1 MTDSAEPAQQVALL
15 RFDGDPLLPTEIYRT
30 TESFN
35 SQPPEP
41 EDFVLAPS
49 NETDRATN
57 YYRHFKA
64 DLSLTKREATEPDPG
79 VWSMRTKRGD
89 YTRLNEI
96 IGQSD
101 DGSKQYFTPLHAA
114 RIFLTKVVQH
124 AIDTARDAFG
134 EETEIRVHL
143 TAPNYEYEGD
153 GQAGKRRSRRYRD
166 RIRETVDSV
175 AGNDG
180 RVSFEVGGTDF
191 LYEPYGVYYYY
202 SLLEHSVE
210 LGKVQAGKTYLVF
223 DMGGST
229 TDAAIVQVNRRESDF
244 RLYPLCTSIPC
255 AGAYFDQ
262 YILKDLLGR
271 TQVPRRSKKWI
282 PYLEEIEQAKIALCE
297 GRKDAVEIEIDEA
310 EGGTFHLDRGRLER
324 LLKELW
330 TDDEKPLGPG
340 FRGFLRRVRR
350 LARDHGQLLDFDQ
363 IESVFLAGGSVG
375 LPGLEDRVQE
385 DLRRLNLLP
394 EEAKE
399 GQTTSTI
406 RPRRRLFGDRVT
418 PSSSLAAL
426 GQVASIAEKN
436 RERILEEGEEI
447 YALVRGPDGINYPFE
462 RQNAGSADPKYDGE
476 FLLCTLDELE
486 ERNTVRFE
494 PDGTDRFEDIEIGE
508 KYPPLEEAEIY
519 LRANVNRFQ
528 DSPDRTFSQSKEN
541 GGKRGSD
548 SDTEEDPEET
558 RARFTAHAELRPD
571 RLRIKPFLWTVQ
583 PQEDRRRTLD
593 ADEDGYLSV
602 SLRPD
607 HPDDDTVHVG
617 VDLGMNNTAV
627 ALYAPGRDIPNRSD
641 LEVFTLQP
649 TRRSVTSYL
658 REAFPS
664 EPLSLDDVMTGIE
677 DAHQA
682 IGYRPT
688 VRGAYRLLRGAFVD
702 VYAQSLY
709 TGSSNEL
716 SRSEVTDR
724 ALNDVLEA
732 MTKEAGRCRLD
743 VSTLRRE
750 VRIARAIQQ
759 GGGDD
764 GTTNLE
770 ALISAIANKPGAGD
784 AFPDLDTIGEII
796 RHHSHD
802 RTESQASQ
810 EPSSNGTDEGRD
822 KRPSDTSDSP
832 SIPNANVED
841 GTTPTTRDTTDSHR
855 PSSDRSSDHWA
866 LGMTEWM
873 EERVEQMVD
882 PIRQSNEA
890 TREAVKELSNR
901 LEAVSD
907 TLENNAPETNATQ
920 DQELADAVRGVESH
934 LEDLVSATQ
943 RRERESGTSI
953 DVQKRIEEQ
962 IQEESEDPLA
972 ELTTGELD
980 TSLDALKKFV
990 EEKGYI
996 YPEKVLRRAWMHCV
1010 SDASSL
1016 VILAGPPGCG
1026 KTSLVRL
1033 LAEFFNRDLSGDG
1046 WESYHLLQPVSPN
1059 WFSPESLL
1067 GSRSVMTG
1075 EYQYTPFLKFLLRAE
1090 AHFVKALSGPGREHA
1105 RQFVACLDEFN
1116 IAQPEQY
1123 LADLLSKME
1132 APVDSAN
1139 RRLRLGEDGAGGSV
1153 VDVDLTGN
1161 LKLFATINTDSTT
1174 KTLSPKVLD
1183 RAIYVPLSPEVDSLN
1198 QAADRFQERFE
1209 VPEPVHDQF
1218 TEVLGELAKLAR
1230 AGQAPVAYRSIEQ
1243 GYAYAGSHPEAE
1255 TSPDAVIQDVLIS
1268 FFLSKLP
1275 GAYAINDPA
1284 GTYRNQLQECNTL
1297 RQYDEVARLLD
1308 RIETG
1313 LPGQAAL

>member
-1 MTDSAEPAQQVALL
+1 
-15 RFDGDPLLPTEIYRT
+15 
-30 TESFN
+30 
-35 SQPPEP
+35 
-41 EDFVLAPS
+41 
-49 NETDRATN
+49 
-57 YYRHFKA
+57 
-64 DLSLTKREATEPDPG
+64 
-79 VWSMRTKRGD
+79 
-89 YTRLNEI
+89 
-96 IGQSD
+96 
-101 DGSKQYFTPLHAA
+101 
-114 RIFLTKVVQH
+114 
-124 AIDTARDAFG
+124 
-134 EETEIRVHL
+134 
-143 TAPNYEYEGD
+143 
-153 GQAGKRRSRRYRD
+153 
-166 RIRETVDSV
+166 
-175 AGNDG
+175 
-180 RVSFEVGGTDF
+180 
-191 LYEPYGVYYYY
+191 
-202 SLLEHSVE
+202 
-210 LGKVQAGKTYLVF
+210 
-223 DMGGST
+223 
-229 TDAAIVQVNRRESDF
+229 
-244 RLYPLCTSIPC
+244 
-255 AGAYFDQ
+255 
-262 YILKDLLGR
+262 LLGR
-271 TQVPRRSKKWI
+271 RQVPRRSKKWV

-350 LARDHGQLLDFDQ
+350 LARDHGQLLDFEQ

-375 LPGLEDRVQE
+375 LPGLEERVQE

-394 EEAKE
+394 DEAKE

-447 YALVRGPDGINYPFE
+447 YALVRGPDGIRYPFE
-462 RQNAGSADPKYDGE
+462 RQNAGPADPKYDGE

-508 KYPPLEEAEIY
+508 EYPPLEEAEIY

-528 DSPDRTFSQSKEN
+528 DSPDRTFSQSEEN
-541 GGKRGSD
+541 GGRRGSD
-548 SDTEEDPEET
+548 SDTDEDPDET

-583 PQEDRRRTLD
+583 PQEDHRRTLD
-593 ADEDGYLSV
+593 ADDDGYLSV

-658 REAFPS
+658 RGAFPS
-664 EPLSLDDVMTGIE
+664 EQLSLDDVMAGIE

-702 VYAQSLY
+702 AYAQSLY

-759 GGGDD
+759 WDGDD
-764 GTTNLE
+764 VTTNLE
-770 ALISAIANKPGAGD
+770 VLISEKASEPGAEE
-784 AFPDLDTIGEII
+784 ALPDLDTIEEII
-796 RHHSHD
+796 RNHSHD
-802 RTESQASQ
+802 GTESQASQ

-832 SIPNANVED
+832 TIPNADVED

-920 DQELADAVRGVESH
+920 GQELADAVRGVESH

-1033 LAEFFNRDLSGDG
+1033 LAEFFNRDLAGDG

-1161 LKLFATINTDSTT
+1161 LKLFGTINTDSTT

-1230 AGQAPVAYRSIEQ
+1230 SGQAPVAYRSIEQ